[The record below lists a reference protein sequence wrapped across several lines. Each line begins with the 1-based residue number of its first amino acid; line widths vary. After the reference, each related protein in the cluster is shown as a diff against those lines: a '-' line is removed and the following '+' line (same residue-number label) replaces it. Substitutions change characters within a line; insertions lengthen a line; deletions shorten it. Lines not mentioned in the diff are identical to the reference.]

1 MPLAGFTFIEIVTAV
16 NAYYMDYVEYGK
28 YPLDSSKQG
37 YDPVLGNPS
46 GTCGT
51 IFNVLRAIADSNWNT
66 TKCPKSA
73 KGFPGS
79 GCKSPLE
86 AKERVATQDTT
97 SANGST
103 IKMAA

>member
-1 MPLAGFTFIEIVTAV
+1 MPIAGLTFIEIVTAV

-37 YDPVLGNPS
+37 YDPCWVIRVEPMAPS
-46 GTCGT
+46 SMCFARSRTVIGTRL
-51 IFNVLRAIADSNWNT
+51 NVLNPRRV
-66 TKCPKSA
+66 
-73 KGFPGS
+73 FPGS

>member
-1 MPLAGFTFIEIVTAV
+1 MPIAGLTFIEIVTAV

-46 GTCGT
+46 GTYGT

-66 TKCPKSA
+66 TKCPESA
-73 KGFPGS
+73 KGFSRERMQESSRSQRAGCHS
-79 GCKSPLE
+79 GHNIG
-86 AKERVATQDTT
+86 QWFDD
-97 SANGST
+97 
-103 IKMAA
+103 